1 MQKTETVEVPIFPLN
16 TVLFPGGL
24 LPLKIF
30 EQRYL
35 DMTRDC
41 LRDGTPFGVFL
52 IREGSE
58 VGTPASCEE
67 VGCLA
72 SISQWEMPQLSIFHL
87 LVEGRGKVR
96 IREKRAEANGLIR
109 GEVELR
115 PEESPIPLSPQFQ
128 RYAEVLRM
136 IIKKAGGQFFPQPQR
151 YDDAVWVG
159 YRLAEVLPIAL
170 SARQTLLTLA
180 DSHERI
186 RLIHQALE
194 QQGFAV

>member
-1 MQKTETVEVPIFPLN
+1 VQKTETVEVPIFPLN

-52 IREGSE
+52 IREGWE

-87 LVEGRGKVR
+87 LVEGREKVR

-109 GEVELR
+109 GEVELL

-128 RYAEVLRM
+128 RCAEVLKM
-136 IIKKAGGQFFPQPQR
+136 IIKKRAGSSFHNRSATTMRCGSDTGWQKSF
-151 YDDAVWVG
+151 
-159 YRLAEVLPIAL
+159 RL
-170 SARQTLLTLA
+170 R
-180 DSHERI
+180 
-186 RLIHQALE
+186 
-194 QQGFAV
+194 